1 MALLRSPRAHPCA
14 ALALLLLTALAA
26 CTGGTPRRAAPG
38 GAAMAGPLAGYAGGG
53 LAFEGNDLPFDQLLA
68 RCRATGK
75 PAMLYF
81 TTSWCGYCRKLERE
95 TLSDPAVGQHMS
107 GYVNVH
113 YDGESAV
120 GQPLAKR
127 FGVRG
132 FPTLVRVD
140 ASGASTGSWEGFD
153 VPRDFMRRIPA
164 R

>member
-1 MALLRSPRAHPCA
+1 MRATVRLVPVFVALCALIGLGACSGGRPR
-14 ALALLLLTALAA
+14 
-26 CTGGTPRRAAPG
+26 GAAPTAG
-38 GAAMAGPLAGYAGGG
+38 SGPMAGYGGG
-53 LAFEGNDLPFDQLLA
+53 GVAFEGNDVPFEQLLA
-68 RCRATGK
+68 RCRAAGK

-140 ASGASTGSWEGFD
+140 PSTGASTGSWEGFD
-153 VPRDFMRRIPA
+153 VPRDFVRRVPA